1 MITFRCESNVTA
13 GSILPQKLSGRGTGL
28 VIVGLALA
36 SAMATAQTRLDL
48 GQQSRNVDF
57 STATKT
63 LPMKTGTTLPAQCTA
78 GEMFFKTNGPVGGNL
93 YGCASTNT
101 WSKQGGDVLPGT
113 AGQAGSVLGT
123 DGTQAQWIPLG
134 GDVTGSISGNAVVKI
149 QGRAVANTAPS
160 SGQTLVWNGSAARW
174 EPQTMSGGGGGGGPV
189 TIQVGGG
196 TVGTQNTLSFLGGA
210 GATVVGSDTGTAV
223 QIQYLSDTAV
233 LQTKSVAQSGAGAY
247 CLSASASQTAYS
259 CALSPTLSAYTTGMV
274 VNWRPDTN
282 NSVGATLDVDALG
295 AVPLRKANGANISSG
310 DAVANQLYA
319 MWFDGTGFRIMSD
332 GGSGGGVTTLG
343 TLSHV
348 WCPLRNC
355 QSSRDTRMPVAAGR
369 TYFFRFYPD
378 RSRQL
383 RRITV
388 PLYPW
393 NGSTDTL
400 AIGIFNATGTKLGE
414 CNTRSTGINPSG
426 SMPICSLS
434 AALTIDMDS
443 EYVLAVASETA
454 GPQLD
459 CTADGLAYELHTL
472 WNSQGNFF
480 PSSKALFG
488 YGSGIGTGSGTGFA
502 LPATLGTETGA
513 TQCAPQFIFLPQ

>member
-1 MITFRCESNVTA
+1 M
-13 GSILPQKLSGRGTGL
+13 PQKLSGRGTGL
-28 VIVGLALA
+28 VLLGLALA
-36 SAMATAQTRLDL
+36 SVTATAQTRLDL
-48 GQQSRNVDF
+48 GQQSKNVDF
-57 STATKT
+57 STAIKT
-63 LPMKTGTTLPAQCTA
+63 LPMKTGTNLPAQCTA
-78 GEMFFKTNGPVGGNL
+78 GEMFFKTNGAVGGNL
-93 YGCASTNT
+93 FGCVSANT
-101 WSKQGGDVLPGT
+101 WAKQGGDVLPGSV
-113 AGQAGSVLGT
+113 GNAGSVLGT
-123 DGTQAQWIPLG
+123 NGTQTEWIPLG
-134 GDVTGSISGNAVVKI
+134 GDVTGSISGNAVVRI
-149 QGRAVANTAPS
+149 QGRAVASTAPS
-160 SGQTLVWNGSAARW
+160 SGQTLVWNDSAGRW
-174 EPQTMSGGGGGGGPV
+174 EPQTLSGGGGGGGPV

-196 TVGTQNTLSFLGGA
+196 TVGTQNTLTFLGGA

-233 LQTKSVAQSGAGAY
+233 LQTKSVAQSGTGAY
-247 CLSASASQTAYS
+247 CQSDSASQTAYTCS
-259 CALSPTLSAYTTGMV
+259 LSPTLSAYTTGMV

-282 NSVGATLDVDALG
+282 NSAGATLDVDALG
-295 AVPLRKANGANISSG
+295 AVPLRKTDGTSVGSG

-319 MWFDGTGFRIMSD
+319 MWFDGTGFRIMA
-332 GGSGGGVTTLG
+332 GGQGGGGTTLG

-348 WCPLRNC
+348 WCPFRNC
-355 QSSRDTRMPVAAGR
+355 QSSRENRMPVIAGR

-400 AIGIFNATGTKLGE
+400 AIGIFNSTGTKLAE

-443 EYVLAVASETA
+443 EYLMAVASETA

-459 CTADGLAYELHTL
+459 CTADDLAYELQTL
-472 WNSQGNFF
+472 WSSQSSFF
-480 PSSKALFG
+480 PSSKALSG
-488 YGSGIGTGSGTGFA
+488 YGSGTGTGSGTEFA